1 MGDGYDKTLVA
12 LPIPGMLLALDAK
25 GPPLRIQ
32 ILPPGKVKSTHGG
45 FVFDEKAAKE
55 LLEKFNRRQN
65 DLVID
70 YEHQTLTGAE
80 APAAGW
86 IKALS
91 YDPLQGLWADV
102 EWTPRGAEYVK
113 NKEYRYLSPVI
124 RIRKSDNRA
133 VELHSAALTNDPA
146 IDGMVPIANKA
157 GNKNKEDEMEEFLE
171 KLAKA
176 LGLGEDA
183 TEDTVLE
190 KCTNLMKPKT
200 VVAHTDVL
208 QLLDAKE
215 DATLDDVKG
224 KIMALKNPAGYV
236 KAEEL
241 EALKKQLVE
250 KETNDLVEMALKDG
264 KISPAQKEWAL
275 EYARTAPESFKKYV
289 AMTAKGAAVPT
300 GALAGG
306 KPAKPAAEDETEMQV
321 NKALGLSEDDVKK
334 YGKAGK

>member
-1 MGDGYDKTLVA
+1 MEDGNVKL
-12 LPIPGMLLALDAK
+12 PGMLLVLNAK
-25 GPPLRIQ
+25 GPPEKIQ
-32 ILPPGKVKSTHGG
+32 ILPPGGKVRSTHGD
-45 FVFDEKAAKE
+45 FLFDEKAAKE
-55 LLEKFNRRQN
+55 LMAAFDRRKN
-65 DLVID
+65 DLVVD

-86 IKALS
+86 IKALAW
-91 YDPLQGLWADV
+91 DPVQGLWADV

-157 GNKNKEDEMEEFLE
+157 GIKNKEEKEMDLL
-171 KLAKA
+171 KLAA
-176 LGLGEDA
+176 VLGIAAESA
-183 TEDTVLE
+183 TEDAVLE
-190 KCTNLMKPKT
+190 KCRNLMQSKP
-200 VVAHTDVL
+200 VVAHKDVL

-224 KIMALKNPAGYV
+224 RIMALKNPAGFV
-236 KAEEL
+236 KAEDF
-241 EALKKQLVE
+241 EALKKQLKD
-250 KETNDLVEMALKDG
+250 KETSDMVEMAMKDG
-264 KISPAQKEWAL
+264 KIAPAQKEWAM
-275 EYARTAPESFKKYV
+275 EYARTAPESFKQFV
-289 AMTAKGAAVPT
+289 AMTAKGAAVPA
-300 GALAGG
+300 GELAGG
-306 KPAKPAAEDETEMQV
+306 KPEKPVAEDDMELQV